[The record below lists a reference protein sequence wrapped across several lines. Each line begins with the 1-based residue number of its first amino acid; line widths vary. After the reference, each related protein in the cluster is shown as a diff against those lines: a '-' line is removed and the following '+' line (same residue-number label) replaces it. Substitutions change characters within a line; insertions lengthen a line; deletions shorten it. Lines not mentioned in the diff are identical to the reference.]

1 MPESAFNRPRTA
13 PPERRRPGPPC
24 HLACRACGD
33 LQRKPCPQPR
43 LAASPPNL
51 ASHSSSSASDRQGQ
65 FEKRPPGSV
74 RKPAARGVRSP
85 AVCRRNLP
93 AVCRR
98 NVTSQLHPVF
108 ASSVRIQCSI
118 QCSQFILLEGFGFGS
133 VPVFA
138 VHIVGR
144 VRFQCS
150 VPVFATMLAVAILL
164 ATSLTLADGGTA
176 QEAGVVAV
184 LNKVMEAQTNI
195 IALRDSLSTKWAA
208 RTAKTEQRTVNRK
221 LMYGNTTAL
230 IQQSFQK
237 QNLAL
242 GLTFINVAFVS
253 IYVIIVSLCALITK
267 IREFNEKKQQE
278 MFEMFEQKHK
288 DQKRENQRDSR
299 SRRKSEPRVA
309 AAASLA

>member
-1 MPESAFNRPRTA
+1 VPESAFNRPRTA

-43 LAASPPNL
+43 LAASPPHL

-108 ASSVRIQCSI
+108 ASSVRIQCSH
-118 QCSQFILLEGFGFGS
+118 
-133 VPVFA
+133 PVFA

-144 VRFQCS
+144 LRVRFRAS
-150 VPVFATMLAVAILL
+150 VRSSYCWKGSFPVFGSSVRHHA
-164 ATSLTLADGGTA
+164 
-176 QEAGVVAV
+176 
-184 LNKVMEAQTNI
+184 
-195 IALRDSLSTKWAA
+195 
-208 RTAKTEQRTVNRK
+208 
-221 LMYGNTTAL
+221 
-230 IQQSFQK
+230 
-237 QNLAL
+237 
-242 GLTFINVAFVS
+242 
-253 IYVIIVSLCALITK
+253 
-267 IREFNEKKQQE
+267 
-278 MFEMFEQKHK
+278 
-288 DQKRENQRDSR
+288 
-299 SRRKSEPRVA
+299 SRRHPLSHQ
-309 AAASLA
+309 SHSS

>member
-1 MPESAFNRPRTA
+1 MVKVSKLTIVIVI
-13 PPERRRPGPPC
+13 
-24 HLACRACGD
+24 L
-33 LQRKPCPQPR
+33 
-43 LAASPPNL
+43 
-51 ASHSSSSASDRQGQ
+51 
-65 FEKRPPGSV
+65 
-74 RKPAARGVRSP
+74 
-85 AVCRRNLP
+85 
-93 AVCRR
+93 
-98 NVTSQLHPVF
+98 TS
-108 ASSVRIQCSI
+108 
-118 QCSQFILLEGFGFGS
+118 
-133 VPVFA
+133 
-138 VHIVGR
+138 R
-144 VRFQCS
+144 V
-150 VPVFATMLAVAILL
+150 I
-164 ATSLTLADGGTA
+164 TLADGAIA
-176 QEAGVVAV
+176 QEADVVAV
-184 LNKVMEAQTNI
+184 LNKVMEAQRDI

-299 SRRKSEPRVA
+299 SRRKSEPRGA